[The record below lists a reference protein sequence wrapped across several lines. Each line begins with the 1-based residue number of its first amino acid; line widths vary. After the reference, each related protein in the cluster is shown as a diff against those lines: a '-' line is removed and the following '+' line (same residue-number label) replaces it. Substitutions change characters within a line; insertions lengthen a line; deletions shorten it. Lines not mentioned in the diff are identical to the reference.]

1 MVAWAQREPGKVYP
15 AWWENREKLIA
26 RRLRE
31 MNYAHTLSEADGL
44 PAGMT
49 IKKNTAEFNVWIDGM
64 EAHRQQFTY
73 RVEVAADQLAKW
85 IEAYR
90 QDEETDRIMGI
101 SAKGLELLKEL
112 AHGGIE
118 RKLLGYRAI
127 VADALA
133 KKDPPLVTSVGS
145 VFLITE
151 AGIEVL
157 RGLPEFDMPVLASP
171 PAEEMA
177 SPPAPLPRERGEKID
192 LAAVAADPVD
202 AALDEVSRQ
211 YFDELS
217 EHLVRVVMAD
227 GIGLDAVVEAC
238 GAEIMAM
245 GGTVIKLELKEA
257 LLRELYPPL
266 SKLLDGLDAVGAGYA
281 VFGDLQIV
289 VERPLVDA
297 NDPIDWEPRQ

>member
-1 MVAWAQREPGKVYP
+1 MVAASQDAPRA
-15 AWWENREKLIA
+15 AWWMDGHKLLVRRIDRLNFVHRELTEGLPPGITV
-26 RRLRE
+26 RRESTKTANDMFVVYVDGVSVERISNMKGDGAGPVAQWMERYAEE
-31 MNYAHTLSEADGL
+31 MNVADVTEQGL
-44 PAGMT
+44 A
-49 IKKNTAEFNVWIDGM
+49 
-64 EAHRQQFTY
+64 
-73 RVEVAADQLAKW
+73 
-85 IEAYR
+85 
-90 QDEETDRIMGI
+90 
-101 SAKGLELLKEL
+101 LLKEL
-112 AHGGIE
+112 AKAGGTIKRAYANAHGGVIN
-118 RKLLGYRAI
+118 AA
-127 VADALA
+127 V
-133 KKDPPLVTSVGS
+133 KKGLVTADSKTIT
-145 VFLITE
+145 ITE

-266 SKLLDGLDAVGAGYA
+266 SKLLDGLDAVGATYA
-281 VFGDLQIV
+281 VFGDLQIT